1 MSKVNNFDVLK
12 SLGKKG
18 CKSFKGFFGDNITQ
32 VSAGKNG
39 WGRVTVA
46 IDNETAHKIMTGN
59 PEIVFMLVVADQ
71 ADFNE
76 AKAELENGGEE

>member
-1 MSKVNNFDVLK
+1 MAVNNFDVLK
-12 SLGKKG
+12 TLGEKG

-46 IDNETAHKIMTGN
+46 IDNETASKIMTGN

-71 ADFNE
+71 ADFDE
-76 AKAELENGGEE
+76 AKAELEKGGEG